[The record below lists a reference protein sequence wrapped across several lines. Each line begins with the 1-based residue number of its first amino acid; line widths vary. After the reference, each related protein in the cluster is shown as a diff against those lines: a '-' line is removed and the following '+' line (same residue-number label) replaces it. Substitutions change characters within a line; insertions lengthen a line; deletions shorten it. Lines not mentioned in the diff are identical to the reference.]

1 MRLQMEDG
9 TMFTIAECK
18 AKAAEKMALAEREPH
33 HRRKLLNAAKAW
45 LILASKIE
53 EDAKA

>member
-1 MRLQMEDG
+1 
-9 TMFTIAECK
+9 MFTVGECK
-18 AKAAEKMALAEREPH
+18 AKAAEKMARAEREPH

-53 EDAKA
+53 EDAKE